1 MKSGRHWAASG
12 FCSYL
17 IVTAFV
23 VKDSSN
29 KQVNVFPLQRGWTL
43 PPDGFFHFQCEKKDM
58 DEVIPAKML
67 AEQTIEYA
75 RELEMIV

>member
-1 MKSGRHWAASG
+1 M
-12 FCSYL
+12 
-17 IVTAFV
+17 
-23 VKDSSN
+23 
-29 KQVNVFPLQRGWTL
+29 
-43 PPDGFFHFQCEKKDM
+43 PPDGFFHFQCEKKDT